1 MGAGAGDEGW
11 GAETGAAVGCAAG
24 EAAAEAAD
32 ESVAPL
38 AQAAMDKS
46 PSKTRA
52 MRFEQGLGMKESYRK
67 HPPTVKVWPFHGML
81 ANLSRHAAISWGQHM
96 KDLRDVVVDVP
107 DFPKQ
112 GILFRDIA
120 PLLRTRFADTMQA
133 LDALFTAEEWK
144 QIDAIAGIESRGFI
158 LGAALAL
165 QRGKGFVLIRKK
177 GKLPPPVVDV
187 AYDLEY
193 GSGVLEMQRGE
204 GRLLL
209 VDDVL
214 ATGGTLTAA
223 AELCL
228 KAGYEVTSLGA
239 LIDLHIIADYR
250 WRGMPL
256 RAVIHY

>member
-1 MGAGAGDEGW
+1 M
-11 GAETGAAVGCAAG
+11 TGLS
-24 EAAAEAAD
+24 AAD
-32 ESVAPL
+32 L
-38 AQAAMDKS
+38 R
-46 PSKTRA
+46 RA
-52 MRFEQGLGMKESYRK
+52 
-67 HPPTVKVWPFHGML
+67 
-81 ANLSRHAAISWGQHM
+81 
-96 KDLRDVVVDVP
+96 VVDVP
-107 DFPKQ
+107 DFPKP

-120 PLLRTRFADTMQA
+120 PLLRTHLADTMQA
-133 LDALFTAEEWK
+133 LDGLLTDADWK
-144 QIDAIAGIESRGFI
+144 HIDAIAGIESRGFI

-165 QRGKGFVLIRKK
+165 KRGKGFVLVRKK

-187 AYDLEY
+187 SYDLEY

-228 KAGYEVTSLGA
+228 KAGYEVTALSA

-250 WRGMPL
+250 WRGLPL
-256 RAVIHY
+256 RAVINY

>member
-1 MGAGAGDEGW
+1 MTDHP
-11 GAETGAAVGCAAG
+11 
-24 EAAAEAAD
+24 AAA
-32 ESVAPL
+32 
-38 AQAAMDKS
+38 
-46 PSKTRA
+46 
-52 MRFEQGLGMKESYRK
+52 
-67 HPPTVKVWPFHGML
+67 
-81 ANLSRHAAISWGQHM
+81 
-96 KDLRDVVVDVP
+96 DLRRAVVDVP
-107 DFPKQ
+107 DFPRP

-120 PLLRTRFADTMQA
+120 PLLRARFADAMQA
-133 LDALFTAEEWK
+133 LDGLLTAEEWNG
-144 QIDAIAGIESRGFI
+144 IDALAGIESRGFI

-165 QRGKGFVLIRKK
+165 KRAKGFVPIRKQ

-193 GSGVLEMQRGE
+193 GSGVLEMQRGG

-214 ATGGTLTAA
+214 ATGGTMTAA

-228 KAGYEVTSLGA
+228 KAGYQVTALGA

-250 WRGMPL
+250 WRELPL